1 MLKCVYHE
9 NMRLLLQALQGSC
22 QLPDNISQ
30 FTELMVC
37 NTVSKSCMSQEC
49 PECKNRI
56 IQYKPID
63 GESSVKYFQWQ
74 KGVSYEKVQMN
85 NTISEVFSELQRQLS
100 KFLLHVYVK
109 RVQSS
114 HKELLESRVDGENVL
129 LQVDFSE
136 NASLGHQDEIQAVH
150 WTHSQVTVFTSHV
163 WIAKNSIVII
173 SDYLQHTKLSVYAFM
188 NKIFSILKEKYPS
201 IKKINVFSDGASSQ
215 FKQRFLFSNLH
226 KWEIDFDVDLKW
238 HFFAT
243 SYGKGVVDG
252 LGGTLKRSV
261 WRHVR
266 SGRGEASTPE
276 DFYKVAVA
284 RNPNIKVEYISK
296 ECIEKDEDVMKNY
309 WDGILPIP
317 NTHKVHAVMPFG
329 SLRVLVADTS
339 DDNFV
344 LYNIQEISDEDMA
357 SSSSSDEEGITV
369 AKEPIQNDK
378 KQCENIQNPW
388 LEKYYMQCITVY
400 TDPFTFY
407 VGRALKVDCSCT
419 AYPYVHLQMKF
430 LKQDLITRKFNWPR
444 GSDLECIPRQFVF
457 EGPVTL
463 VGSGPFTVEN
473 LDEIQK
479 KFEDIKKSQ

>member
-85 NTISEVFSELQRQLS
+85 NTISEVFSELQRQVS

-284 RNPNIKVEYISK
+284 RNHYCIFKSFTSALRYYVMLLLLSNTGCFIS
-296 ECIEKDEDVMKNY
+296 
-309 WDGILPIP
+309 L
-317 NTHKVHAVMPFG
+317 F
-329 SLRVLVADTS
+329 
-339 DDNFV
+339 
-344 LYNIQEISDEDMA
+344 
-357 SSSSSDEEGITV
+357 
-369 AKEPIQNDK
+369 AK
-378 KQCENIQNPW
+378 
-388 LEKYYMQCITVY
+388 
-400 TDPFTFY
+400 
-407 VGRALKVDCSCT
+407 
-419 AYPYVHLQMKF
+419 
-430 LKQDLITRKFNWPR
+430 
-444 GSDLECIPRQFVF
+444 
-457 EGPVTL
+457 
-463 VGSGPFTVEN
+463 
-473 LDEIQK
+473 
-479 KFEDIKKSQ
+479 